1 MTKARKTQEAVS
13 SGAAKAIVTSYN
25 HSCKDKACKDLHS
38 EVSHDIRS

>member
-25 HSCKDKACKDLHS
+25 HSCKDKACKDLHH
-38 EVSHDIRS
+38 EVGYDSKS